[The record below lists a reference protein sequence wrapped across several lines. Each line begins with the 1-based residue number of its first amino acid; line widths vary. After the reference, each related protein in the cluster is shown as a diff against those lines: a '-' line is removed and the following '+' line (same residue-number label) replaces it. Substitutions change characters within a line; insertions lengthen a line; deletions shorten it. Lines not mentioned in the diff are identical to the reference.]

1 MLKRHQG
8 SRCLHSQLIS
18 PGAGTESLPH
28 ATLLA
33 SALDLRLP
41 RSRLEVRLQLQMT
54 CVAQESKGDTG
65 EAMSAVQISTVRY
78 AVIRLSSAKDSPE
91 RLVLAYP
98 NEETLRGLIADTSI
112 VGFGFSSPDE
122 AVSTAESAMT
132 RAVAPR
138 QADGFAS
145 IHIQAAQVDHLREQR
160 DHGVSLS
167 PIRRLAA
174 SVFHLST
181 AAAIFIFYSK
191 NIVSAT
197 LRAVLAGS
205 L

>member
-1 MLKRHQG
+1 
-8 SRCLHSQLIS
+8 
-18 PGAGTESLPH
+18 
-28 ATLLA
+28 
-33 SALDLRLP
+33 
-41 RSRLEVRLQLQMT
+41 
-54 CVAQESKGDTG
+54 
-65 EAMSAVQISTVRY
+65 
-78 AVIRLSSAKDSPE
+78 
-91 RLVLAYP
+91 
-98 NEETLRGLIADTSI
+98 
-112 VGFGFSSPDE
+112 
-122 AVSTAESAMT
+122 
-132 RAVAPR
+132 
-138 QADGFAS
+138 
-145 IHIQAAQVDHLREQR
+145 LREQR